1 MPEGDTVFRTARAL
15 GRAFTG
21 RTLTGSDL
29 RVPALA
35 TTALAGWT
43 VVESASRGKHL
54 LLRLRPP
61 TTGQPLTLHS
71 HLGMDGSWRLYRVG
85 ERWRGPGYT
94 VRAVLRTTDTV
105 AVGYQLRQL
114 ALVPTARETELIGHL
129 GPDLLADDWDPA
141 EAVRRLAAQ
150 PQVAIGRALRDQR
163 NLAGIGNIYC
173 CELLFLRGLWP
184 WTPVGQV
191 ADLPGLVALAHRLLR
206 ANRDRPIRS
215 TTGALRRGHTTYVYG
230 RGGAPCRRCGHEI
243 RVSSAGERVTFWC
256 PHCQPAPL
264 GAPPVPERHPAAGAT
279 ADQLGVGRS
288 P

>member
-1 MPEGDTVFRTARAL
+1 MPEGDTIFRTARAL

-105 AVGYQLRQL
+105 AVG
-114 ALVPTARETELIGHL
+114 
-129 GPDLLADDWDPA
+129 W
-141 EAVRRLAAQ
+141 
-150 PQVAIGRALRDQR
+150 ALRDQR

-184 WTPVGQV
+184 WAPVGQV